1 MSEELERILARLTE
15 PDNAV
20 IQQVN
25 IHMKLSFDAFNI
37 DCLSKRAFSVYNCKK
52 VNNTCVLYSG
62 LVD

>member
-37 DCLSKRAFSVYNCKK
+37 DCLSKRAF
-52 VNNTCVLYSG
+52 
-62 LVD
+62 